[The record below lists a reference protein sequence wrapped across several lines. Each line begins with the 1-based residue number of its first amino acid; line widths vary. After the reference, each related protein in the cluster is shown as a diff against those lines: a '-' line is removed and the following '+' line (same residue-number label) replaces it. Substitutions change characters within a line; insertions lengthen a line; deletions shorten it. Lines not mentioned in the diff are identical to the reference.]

1 MVGRSKAEVRH
12 QLLRTREAQEARL
25 HVALS
30 ARVQARFLAL
40 EAVERGVDL
49 ALYAATRGEVAT
61 ERVFERARA
70 CGKRVSFPQVQRA
83 VRRLDFYAVDRWS
96 DLAPGA
102 FGILEPRGSAQ
113 EHVDPGSIDVIA
125 VPGVAFDRRGH
136 RLGYGG
142 GYYDRLLGDRATRP
156 RCVVGLAFD
165 FQVLDE
171 LPRDAD
177 DAPMDWIVT
186 ESWTFAPKRT
196 ESAARE
202 RAAPVPEE
210 A

>member
-1 MVGRSKAEVRH
+1 MIGRSKVEVRH
-12 QLLRTREAQEARL
+12 QLLRAREAQDAL
-25 HVALS
+25 LQAALS

-40 EAVERGVDL
+40 DAFESGEAL

-61 ERVFERARA
+61 EQVLASA
-70 CGKRVSFPQVQRA
+70 LASGKRVSFPRVERPK
-83 VRRLDFYAVDRWS
+83 RRLQFHSVRAWS

-102 FGILEPRGSAQ
+102 FGILEPDDLPHTR
-113 EHVDPGSIDVIA
+113 VDPGSIDVIA

-142 GYYDRLLGDRATRP
+142 GYYDRLLGHRTTRP

-171 LPRDAD
+171 LPHDAD
-177 DAPMDWIVT
+177 DEPMDWVVT
-186 ESWTFAPKRT
+186 ESWAFSPNRI
-196 ESAARE
+196 ESAALARTPSV
-202 RAAPVPEE
+202 AEE
-210 A
+210 V